1 MKGYLL
7 IRAVPL
13 LLLLG
18 LSAPLAQ
25 AADATIT
32 VNGRVVAKPCT
43 VSTKNVKIDFGT
55 LYAYSFINAQST
67 SQWKSFDLQLT
78 NCPVGTSQIVASFSG
93 TPTNTDYYAN
103 QATQDAATNI
113 QIELQDTAGA
123 LLKNGSNKKVTVND
137 NDKSVTIPLQVRL
150 VSLTG
155 GATQGTV
162 QSVITVTYQYQ

>member
-1 MKGYLL
+1 MKSYLL
-7 IRAVPL
+7 IHAVPL
-13 LLLLG
+13 LLG
-18 LSAPLAQ
+18 LTASFAH

-43 VSTKNVKIDFGT
+43 ISTKDVMIDFGT
-55 LYAYSFINAQST
+55 LYAYNFTSAQSA

-78 NCPVGTSQIVASFSG
+78 NCPVGTSQVTASFSG
-93 TPTNTDYYAN
+93 TPSSTDYYAN

-113 QIELQDTAGA
+113 QIELQDTAGTI
-123 LLKNGSNKKVTVND
+123 LKNGSNKKVTVND
-137 NDKSVTIPLQVRL
+137 NDKSATIPLQVRL
-150 VSLTG
+150 ISLNG

>member
-7 IRAVPL
+7 IRAVP
-13 LLLLG
+13 LLLG

-67 SQWKSFDLQLT
+67 GK
-78 NCPVGTSQIVASFSG
+78 
-93 TPTNTDYYAN
+93 
-103 QATQDAATNI
+103 
-113 QIELQDTAGA
+113 A
-123 LLKNGSNKKVTVND
+123 LICS
-137 NDKSVTIPLQVRL
+137 
-150 VSLTG
+150 
-155 GATQGTV
+155 
-162 QSVITVTYQYQ
+162 

>member
-1 MKGYLL
+1 M
-7 IRAVPL
+7 
-13 LLLLG
+13 
-18 LSAPLAQ
+18 
-25 AADATIT
+25 
-32 VNGRVVAKPCT
+32 
-43 VSTKNVKIDFGT
+43 
-55 LYAYSFINAQST
+55 
-67 SQWKSFDLQLT
+67 QLT